1 MNNSPLI
8 PLTGNQHQYMYSD
21 TLQCFLYAPRA
32 LKIAME
38 KNATTA
44 IEVNDYYMR
53 KLHFLQNHSFFDKAS
68 VNFQTDYTEEAVKQ
82 NMACLRQ
89 LLIEVTDLCN
99 LKCKYCG
106 YGEFYSNYDQ
116 RETRNQTFANVK
128 ILIDYLA
135 DLWHSDYNTSHNNSV
150 IIGFYGGEPLLNM
163 KLIKE
168 TIAYVE
174 SLSINNLKFKYNMTT
189 NAMLLDRYIDF
200 LVQKDFTLLISLDGN
215 EYQSGYRVDR
225 NGNSSFKQV
234 TKNIKKVKDSYPTF
248 FEKNVNFNAV
258 LHNRNSIES
267 CLHSIYDIFGKK
279 PIVSELN
286 TNGIIPERIDEF
298 IQMFNDKAESFKIAI
313 AHDSKIKDVFNMED
327 TDSISYHAAIMNYS
341 GNRYS
346 TYVDMFDT
354 EQNGKY
360 IPTGTCR
367 PFERKLFLTV
377 NGKVLPCEKI
387 GQENVM
393 ARLSNGKLNLDCNAI
408 AKYYSYLYK
417 NIIKNC
423 THCNMKR
430 NCGQCLFLLKK
441 KNGQIICPSI
451 QTDERL
457 KKEFSTFLTYA
468 ESHPG
473 DYEKLLSSIV
483 ID

>member
-1 MNNSPLI
+1 
-8 PLTGNQHQYMYSD
+8 
-21 TLQCFLYAPRA
+21 
-32 LKIAME
+32 
-38 KNATTA
+38 
-44 IEVNDYYMR
+44 
-53 KLHFLQNHSFFDKAS
+53 
-68 VNFQTDYTEEAVKQ
+68 
-82 NMACLRQ
+82 
-89 LLIEVTDLCN
+89 
-99 LKCKYCG
+99 
-106 YGEFYSNYDQ
+106 
-116 RETRNQTFANVK
+116 
-128 ILIDYLA
+128 
-135 DLWHSDYNTSHNNSV
+135 
-150 IIGFYGGEPLLNM
+150 
-163 KLIKE
+163 
-168 TIAYVE
+168 
-174 SLSINNLKFKYNMTT
+174 MTT

-234 TKNIKKVKDSYPTF
+234 TKNIQKVKDSYPTF

-408 AKYYSYLYK
+408 AKY
-417 NIIKNC
+417 
-423 THCNMKR
+423 
-430 NCGQCLFLLKK
+430 
-441 KNGQIICPSI
+441 
-451 QTDERL
+451 
-457 KKEFSTFLTYA
+457 
-468 ESHPG
+468 
-473 DYEKLLSSIV
+473 LSLIH
-483 ID
+483 I